1 MKIIN
6 NQKTLLYK
14 LEEEKN
20 IKLKGSIYHQTQ
32 I

>member
-20 IKLKGSIYHQTQ
+20 IKEFLQNIKN
-32 I
+32 